1 LPLALES
8 LYSMKQPAK
17 GRLFQRT
24 GCRSAFCT
32 HVQPC

>member
-24 GCRSAFCT
+24 GCSLYACTRSLD
-32 HVQPC
+32 